1 LIQLN
6 SKGKLS
12 SLSIRTLPI
21 IIIIVLIT
29 SFILWSNIFTL
40 SEGQTATPSI
50 RITSPPNGQTVSTS
64 DKLTISG
71 IWTGNISR
79 SNPCYVSV
87 IVNNMKPYQNATPDG
102 PNGANDYSKW
112 HYNIS
117 TTYTAIKEGQ
127 NKITAKL
134 SCLQTGTS
142 STNLTN
148 TTNLSNNLVKW
159 NSINVT
165 GVSTS
170 GNNQTISNSTIPREQ
185 KQDQFKTKDNSTAT
199 SNSTLM
205 TTTHDENNKSNNNNY
220 NNGAKSLSVSV
231 KTSQNIVNGRGT
243 STVAAIANDAATGK
257 KVENAIVKLK
267 ITFTSNGTSK
277 EIVGHNGEVTYS
289 AKIKPAPNNNSNMSF
304 RATVEAS
311 APGYI
316 STSKTTTSSSSSLTS
331 KSAETSSSSHG
342 GSIENLTQ
350 NILKD
355 VQKKLKENGINST
368 LG

>member
-1 LIQLN
+1 
-6 SKGKLS
+6 
-12 SLSIRTLPI
+12 
-21 IIIIVLIT
+21 
-29 SFILWSNIFTL
+29 
-40 SEGQTATPSI
+40 
-50 RITSPPNGQTVSTS
+50 
-64 DKLTISG
+64 
-71 IWTGNISR
+71 
-79 SNPCYVSV
+79 
-87 IVNNMKPYQNATPDG
+87 MKPYQNATPDG
-102 PNGANDYSKW
+102 PNGANDYSRW

-134 SCLQTGTS
+134 SCLQTSTS
-142 STNLTN
+142 STNLMN

-205 TTTHDENNKSNNNNY
+205 TTTHDENNKSNNNSY